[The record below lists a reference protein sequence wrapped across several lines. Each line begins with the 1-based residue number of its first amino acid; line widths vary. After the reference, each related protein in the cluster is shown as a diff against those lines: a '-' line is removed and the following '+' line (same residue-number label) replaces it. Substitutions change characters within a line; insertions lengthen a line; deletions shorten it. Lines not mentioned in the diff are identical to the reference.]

1 MKRSCGVCGKEFDGY
16 RNEKYCPT
24 CKAEGKKLC
33 SMCGQVIQVAKSRYY
48 CPECERVKRQ
58 KWNKAEAKKAKIKA
72 EAETRT
78 AQLTLDDKAKAAKA
92 AGMSYGKY
100 SALMRGLLRV

>member
-1 MKRSCGVCGKEFDGY
+1 MKRSCGVCGKEFEGY
-16 RNEKYCPT
+16 RNEKYCQA

-33 SMCGQVIQVAKSRYY
+33 SMCGQVIQAAKSRYY
-48 CPECERVKRQ
+48 CPECERVKGQ
-58 KWNKAEAKKAKIKA
+58 KRHEVEANKARIKA
-72 EAETRT
+72 EATRT
-78 AQLTLDDKAKAAKA
+78 APLTLDDKVKAAKA

>member
-1 MKRSCGVCGKEFDGY
+1 MKQVCGVCGKEFDGH

-33 SMCGQVIQVAKSRYY
+33 SMCGKVIQVAKSRYY
-48 CPECERVKRQ
+48 CPECRRVRGQKRHEVEA
-58 KWNKAEAKKAKIKA
+58 KIRAEA
-72 EAETRT
+72 TRT
-78 AQLTLDDKAKAAKA
+78 APLTIDEKAKAAKA

>member
-1 MKRSCGVCGKEFDGY
+1 MKRSCGVCGNEFEGY

-33 SMCGQVIQVAKSRYY
+33 AMCGKVIQTGEKRYY
-48 CPECERVKRQ
+48 CPECERVQWHKKHEQ
-58 KWNKAEAKKAKIKA
+58 AAKKAK
-72 EAETRT
+72 EEVWT
-78 AQLTLDDKAKAAKA
+78 APLTIDEKVKAAKA

-100 SALMRGLLRV
+100 SAMMRGLLRV

>member
-1 MKRSCGVCGKEFDGY
+1 MKRTCGVCGKEFDGY
-16 RNEKYCPT
+16 RNQKYCPT

-33 SMCGQVIQVAKSRYY
+33 SMCGQVVQLAKSRYY

-58 KWNKAEAKKAKIKA
+58 KWNKLAAKKAKVKAKA
-72 EAETRT
+72 EVRA
-78 AQLTLDDKAKAAKA
+78 APLTIDEKAKAAKA

-100 SALMRGLLRV
+100 SAMMRGLLRV

>member
-1 MKRSCGVCGKEFDGY
+1 MKRTCNVCGKEFEGY
-16 RNEKYCPT
+16 RNEKYCQA

-48 CPECERVKRQ
+48 CPECERVKGQ
-58 KWNKAEAKKAKIKA
+58 KRHEVEAKKAKIKA
-72 EAETRT
+72 EAIRT
-78 AQLTLDDKAKAAKA
+78 APLTIDDKAKAAKA

>member
-1 MKRSCGVCGKEFDGY
+1 MKRSCGVCGNEFDGY

-33 SMCGQVIQVAKSRYY
+33 SMCGEVIQVAKSRYY
-48 CPECERVKRQ
+48 CPECERVLR
-58 KWNKAEAKKAKIKA
+58 KKQNAA
-72 EAETRT
+72 A
-78 AQLTLDDKAKAAKA
+78 AKAAKA

-100 SALMRGLLRV
+100 TAMMRGLLRV

>member
-1 MKRSCGVCGKEFDGY
+1 MKRSCGVCGKEFEGY

-33 SMCGQVIQVAKSRYY
+33 SMCGKVIQVAKNRYY
-48 CPECERVKRQ
+48 CPECERVRWHQ
-58 KWNKAEAKKAKIKA
+58 NHEQTAKKAKA
-72 EAETRT
+72 EVRT
-78 AQLTLDDKAKAAKA
+78 APLTIDEKAKAAKA

-100 SALMRGLLRV
+100 TAMMRGLLRV

>member
-1 MKRSCGVCGKEFDGY
+1 MKRSCGVCGKEFEGY

-33 SMCGQVIQVAKSRYY
+33 SMCGKVIQVGKNRYY
-48 CPECERVKRQ
+48 CPECERVRWHQ
-58 KWNKAEAKKAKIKA
+58 NHEQTAKKAKA
-72 EAETRT
+72 EVRT
-78 AQLTLDDKAKAAKA
+78 APLTIDEKAKAAKA

-100 SALMRGLLRV
+100 TAMMRGMLRV

>member
-1 MKRSCGVCGKEFDGY
+1 MKRSCSVCGKVFDAY

-48 CPECERVKRQ
+48 CPECERVKRH
-58 KWNKAEAKKAKIKA
+58 KWREMEAKEAKIKA
-72 EAETRT
+72 EAEMRT
-78 AQLTLDDKAKAAKA
+78 APLTLDEKAREAKA

-100 SALMRGLLRV
+100 TAMMRGLLRV

>member
-16 RNEKYCPT
+16 RNEKYCPI

-33 SMCGQVIQVAKSRYY
+33 SMCGLVIQVAKSRYY

-58 KWNKAEAKKAKIKA
+58 KWNKVEAKKAKIKA

-78 AQLTLDDKAKAAKA
+78 APLTLDDKAKTAKA

>member
-33 SMCGQVIQVAKSRYY
+33 SMCGKVIQVAKSRYY

-58 KWNKAEAKKAKIKA
+58 KWNEAEAKKAKA
-72 EAETRT
+72 EART
-78 AQLTLDDKAKAAKA
+78 APLTLDDKAKAAKA

>member
-1 MKRSCGVCGKEFDGY
+1 MKRSCGVCGNEFDGY

-33 SMCGQVIQVAKSRYY
+33 SMCGKVIQAAKNRYY
-48 CPECERVKRQ
+48 CPECERVLWQ
-58 KWNKAEAKKAKIKA
+58 KQHKAAAKKAKS
-72 EAETRT
+72 EART
-78 AQLTLDDKAKAAKA
+78 APLTIDEKAKAAKA

-100 SALMRGLLRV
+100 TAMMRGMLRV

>member
-1 MKRSCGVCGKEFDGY
+1 MKRTCGVCGKEFEGY

-33 SMCGQVIQVAKSRYY
+33 SMCGKVIQVGKNRYY
-48 CPECERVKRQ
+48 CPECERVRWHQ
-58 KWNKAEAKKAKIKA
+58 NHEQAAKKAKA
-72 EAETRT
+72 EART
-78 AQLTLDDKAKAAKA
+78 APPTIDEKAKAAKA

-100 SALMRGLLRV
+100 TAMMRGMLRV

>member
-1 MKRSCGVCGKEFDGY
+1 MKRTCNVCGKEFEGY
-16 RNEKYCPT
+16 RNEKYCQA

-33 SMCGQVIQVAKSRYY
+33 SMCGQVIQVAKNRYY

-58 KWNKAEAKKAKIKA
+58 KWNEAEAKKAKA
-72 EAETRT
+72 EART
-78 AQLTLDDKAKAAKA
+78 APLTIDEKAKAAKA

>member
-33 SMCGQVIQVAKSRYY
+33 SMCGKVIQVAKSLCY
-48 CPECERVKRQ
+48 CPECRRVRGQKRH
-58 KWNKAEAKKAKIKA
+58 
-72 EAETRT
+72 EAEVRT
-78 AQLTLDDKAKAAKA
+78 APPTIDEKAKAAKA

-100 SALMRGLLRV
+100 TAMMCGLLRV

>member
-1 MKRSCGVCGKEFDGY
+1 MKRSCGVCGKEFEGY

-33 SMCGQVIQVAKSRYY
+33 SMCGQVIQVAKNRYY
-48 CPECERVKRQ
+48 CPECERVKGQ
-58 KWNKAEAKKAKIKA
+58 KRHEVEAKKAKIKA

-78 AQLTLDDKAKAAKA
+78 APFTLDDKAKAAKA

>member
-33 SMCGQVIQVAKSRYY
+33 SMCGKVIQAAKNRYY
-48 CPECERVKRQ
+48 CPECERVRWHQ
-58 KWNKAEAKKAKIKA
+58 NYEQTAKKAKA
-72 EAETRT
+72 EVRT
-78 AQLTLDDKAKAAKA
+78 APLTIDEKAKAAKA

-100 SALMRGLLRV
+100 TAMMRGLLRV

>member
-1 MKRSCGVCGKEFDGY
+1 MKRTCNVCGNEFDGY

-33 SMCGQVIQVAKSRYY
+33 SMCGKVIQVGKNRYY

-58 KWNKAEAKKAKIKA
+58 KQNKLAAKKAKVKA
-72 EAETRT
+72 EAEMRT
-78 AQLTLDDKAKAAKA
+78 APLTIDEKAKDAKA

>member
-1 MKRSCGVCGKEFDGY
+1 MKRSCGVCGKEFEGY
-16 RNEKYCPT
+16 RNEKYCQA

-33 SMCGQVIQVAKSRYY
+33 SMCGQVIQAAKSRYY

-58 KWNKAEAKKAKIKA
+58 KRHEVEAKKARVKA
-72 EAETRT
+72 EATRT
-78 AQLTLDDKAKAAKA
+78 APLTLDEKAREAKA

-100 SALMRGLLRV
+100 TAMMRGLLRV

>member
-1 MKRSCGVCGKEFDGY
+1 MCGK
-16 RNEKYCPT
+16 
-24 CKAEGKKLC
+24 
-33 SMCGQVIQVAKSRYY
+33 VIQVAKSRYY

-58 KWNKAEAKKAKIKA
+58 KWNKVEAKKAKIKA

-78 AQLTLDDKAKAAKA
+78 APLTIDDKAKAAKA

-100 SALMRGLLRV
+100 TAMMRGMLRV

>member
-1 MKRSCGVCGKEFDGY
+1 MKRSCGVCGKEFEGY
-16 RNEKYCPT
+16 RNERYCPT

-33 SMCGQVIQVAKSRYY
+33 SMCGQVIQAAKNRYY

-58 KWNKAEAKKAKIKA
+58 KWNKVEAKKARGMA
-72 EAETRT
+72 EATRT
-78 AQLTLDDKAKAAKA
+78 APLTLDEKAKAAKA

>member
-1 MKRSCGVCGKEFDGY
+1 MKRSCNVCGNEFEGY

-33 SMCGQVIQVAKSRYY
+33 SMCGKVIQVAKNRYY
-48 CPECERVKRQ
+48 CPECERVRWHKNHEQ
-58 KWNKAEAKKAKIKA
+58 AAKKAKIKA
-72 EAETRT
+72 EAIRT
-78 AQLTLDDKAKAAKA
+78 APLTLDDKAKAAKA

>member
-1 MKRSCGVCGKEFDGY
+1 MKRTCNVCGKEYEGY
-16 RNEKYCPT
+16 RNEKYCPA

-33 SMCGQVIQVAKSRYY
+33 SMCGQVIQAAKSRYY

-58 KWNKAEAKKAKIKA
+58 KENKLAAKKAKIKA
-72 EAETRT
+72 EATRT
-78 AQLTLDDKAKAAKA
+78 APLTLDDKAKAAKA

>member
-1 MKRSCGVCGKEFDGY
+1 MKRSCGVCGNEFDGY

-33 SMCGQVIQVAKSRYY
+33 AMCGKVIQTGEKRYY
-48 CPECERVKRQ
+48 CPECERVQWHKKHEQ
-58 KWNKAEAKKAKIKA
+58 AAKKAK
-72 EAETRT
+72 EEVRT
-78 AQLTLDDKAKAAKA
+78 APLTIDEKAKAAKA

-100 SALMRGLLRV
+100 SAMMRGLLRV

>member
-1 MKRSCGVCGKEFDGY
+1 MKRECNVCGKEFEGY

-33 SMCGQVIQVAKSRYY
+33 SMCGKVVRLAKNRYY
-48 CPECERVKRQ
+48 CPECERVQWHK
-58 KWNKAEAKKAKIKA
+58 KHEAAAKKAKIKA
-72 EAETRT
+72 EATRT
-78 AQLTLDDKAKAAKA
+78 APLTLDDKAKAAKA

-100 SALMRGLLRV
+100 SAMMRGLLRV

>member
-1 MKRSCGVCGKEFDGY
+1 MKRSCGVCGNEFDGY

-33 SMCGQVIQVAKSRYY
+33 SMCGKVIQVAKNRYY
-48 CPECERVKRQ
+48 CPECERVRRHQ
-58 KWNKAEAKKAKIKA
+58 SYEQAAKKAKS
-72 EAETRT
+72 EART
-78 AQLTLDDKAKAAKA
+78 APLTIDEKAKAAKA

-100 SALMRGLLRV
+100 MAMMRGMLRV

>member
-1 MKRSCGVCGKEFDGY
+1 MKRTCNVCGNAFDGY
-16 RNEKYCPT
+16 RNEKYCQA

-48 CPECERVKRQ
+48 CPECERVKGQ
-58 KWNKAEAKKAKIKA
+58 KRHEVEAKKARGMA
-72 EAETRT
+72 EATRT
-78 AQLTLDDKAKAAKA
+78 APLTLDDKAKAAKA

>member
-1 MKRSCGVCGKEFDGY
+1 MKRTCNVCGKEYEGY
-16 RNEKYCPT
+16 RNEKYCPI

-48 CPECERVKRQ
+48 CPECERVRGQKRHEVEA
-58 KWNKAEAKKAKIKA
+58 KIRAEA
-72 EAETRT
+72 TWT
-78 AQLTLDDKAKAAKA
+78 APLTLDEKAKAAKA

-100 SALMRGLLRV
+100 SALMRGLMRV

>member
-33 SMCGQVIQVAKSRYY
+33 SMCGKVIQVAKSRYY

-58 KWNKAEAKKAKIKA
+58 KWNKVEAKKAK
-72 EAETRT
+72 EEVRT
-78 AQLTLDDKAKAAKA
+78 APLTIDEVHGNDAWTA
-92 AGMSYGKY
+92 AGVIVR
-100 SALMRGLLRV
+100 LP